1 MTIPQ
6 LETDLAGSDRA
17 RIVQAA
23 TIVGAAFIISRVLGI
38 IRDAVINYLYGI
50 SSLEANAYFIANRFP
65 ETIFLIIAGGALGS
79 AFIPIFSGY
88 FVRDDAAGGWRLFSA
103 VLNLIVLVMTVISVI
118 AMILTPQII
127 SFFYS
132 DLVADNPELLKM
144 TIDLMRVMLIT
155 PIIFGASGVIMSA
168 LNARQHFLL
177 PALAPV
183 VYNLGIIAGA
193 VALAPNVM
201 GLAVGA
207 VVGATGHLLIQ
218 LPGLRMKH
226 AHYSPILSVHD
237 AGVRQVLRLMAPR
250 VLGLSFGQLNHL
262 VIQFMAQA
270 MVIGSIPAL
279 GFAWRIMIM
288 PHGIIGQALA
298 IAAFPTFANLAARK
312 EMDEM
317 RRIVADTLR
326 LIFFLSL
333 PAALLMMILRVPI
346 VSVLFERG
354 QFSAEDTQF
363 VAWALLFYA
372 LSLIGLAAIEI
383 ISRAFYA
390 LEDTWTPVVAGF
402 FQLIGMWL
410 LGLWLGKN
418 IFPALGWLS
427 LGGLALGFTISS
439 FFELV
444 LLLWLLRKK
453 MGGLNGR
460 RVFSGVWRMAL
471 ASLVMGIVTW
481 LILQQLSSTAALWQ
495 LLAATLAAGITY
507 LLASIVLGVSELQQ
521 LWGSFRRRVWRP
533 KSS

>member
-1 MTIPQ
+1 MTLPQ
-6 LETDLAGSDRA
+6 LETDPGGSNRA

-23 TIVGAAFIISRVLGI
+23 TIVGAAYIVSRLLGLF
-38 IRDAVINYLYGI
+38 RDVVINYLYGI

-79 AFIPIFSGY
+79 AFIPVFSTY
-88 FVRDDAAGGWRLFSA
+88 FVRDDAAGGWRVFSA
-103 VLNLIVLVMTVISVI
+103 ILNLIVLVMTVISVI

-127 SFFYS
+127 TAFYS
-132 DLVADNPELLKM
+132 DLVADNPELLEM

-193 VALAPNVM
+193 IALAPNVM
-201 GLAVGA
+201 GLAIGA

-226 AHYSPILSVHD
+226 AHYSPILSVRD
-237 AGVRQVLRLMAPR
+237 AGVRQVMRLMAPR
-250 VLGLSFGQLNHL
+250 VLGLSFGQLNHV
-262 VIQFMAQA
+262 VIQFMAQS
-270 MVIGSIPAL
+270 MVIGSIPAI
-279 GFAWRIMIM
+279 GFAWRIMMM

-298 IAAFPTFANLAARK
+298 VAAFPTFANLAARK

-333 PAALLMMILRVPI
+333 PSALMMMLLRVPI
-346 VSVLFERG
+346 VTVLFERG
-354 QFSAEDTQF
+354 QFNSEDTQF

-390 LEDTWTPVVAGF
+390 LEDTWTPVIAGF
-402 FQLIGMWL
+402 LQLIGMWL
-410 LGLWLGKN
+410 LGLWLGRN
-418 IFPALGWLS
+418 IFPAFGWLS

-453 MGGLNGR
+453 MGGINGR
-460 RVFSGVWRMAL
+460 QVFSGVWRMVL
-471 ASLVMGIVTW
+471 ACLVMGVVTW
-481 LILQQLSSTAALWQ
+481 LVLQQLSSASVLWQ
-495 LLAATLAAGITY
+495 LLAAALAGGITY
-507 LLASIVLGVSELQQ
+507 LLASMVLGVTELRQ
-521 LWGSFRRRVWRP
+521 LWGSVRRRVWG
-533 KSS
+533 S